1 MSRLED
7 ARLLTGAARFIDDL
21 PGDAWHAVFV
31 RSPHA
36 HARIL
41 GIDVADAGAVLMT
54 AADLAGLGPLPC
66 TVSLPPAAGLIV
78 PPRPA
83 LAAERVRHVGEAVAM
98 VIAPTAH
105 QARDAAERVTVHY
118 DPLPALTDPAA
129 ARALGAPA
137 LHGSAPGNLAFT
149 FRAGAPDAVAA
160 GFAAAART
168 VALDLV
174 NPRLIVCPAE
184 PRGAIA
190 EAADGRLHLTVS
202 GASVHAIRDT
212 LAGIFGLPTSA
223 MHVRAPEVGGGF
235 GVKNATYPEYV
246 ALLWAARRFGRR
258 LKWIASRTEDFV
270 STAQGRDN
278 CTTARLALDANG
290 RFLALDVETLAN
302 LGAWA
307 AGYGP
312 GTATLA
318 PATAMGGPYAIPAIA
333 MTSRGVFTN
342 TVPIDAYRGAGKP
355 EANYLMERL
364 VEAAARTLG
373 ADPFDLRRR
382 NLVATFPYRKALG
395 TEIDSGDFR
404 ANLDAAEA
412 AADRP
417 GFAARR
423 AATAARGMRRGLG
436 VGCYLETARGQPNE
450 AAALRFDPD
459 GRIALL
465 VGTQSTGMGHETAYT
480 RLAARLLGL
489 PETMFRYVQADTD
502 QVATG
507 GGHGGA
513 RSMHLGGTAMG
524 LAIAALLDRAR
535 PLAAALLQTRPDALR
550 YRDGAF
556 RADDGRAVALPA
568 IAAEPANRGALD
580 TRAENR
586 CDRFT
591 FPSGCHVAEV
601 ELDPQTGALRLVR
614 YLAVDDFGTLLEPA
628 ITAGQVQGGLAQGIG
643 QALFERTVYDP
654 TTGQLLS
661 GSLMDYALPRAD
673 DLPALDVA
681 LFERASTAN
690 PLGVKGSG
698 QDGAMIA
705 PQVVMAAVLDAL
717 GTPGPEMPATSEA
730 VWRALRGAGAAG
742 GD

>member
-1 MSRLED
+1 
-7 ARLLTGAARFIDDL
+7 
-21 PGDAWHAVFV
+21 
-31 RSPHA
+31 
-36 HARIL
+36 
-41 GIDVADAGAVLMT
+41 
-54 AADLAGLGPLPC
+54 
-66 TVSLPPAAGLIV
+66 
-78 PPRPA
+78 
-83 LAAERVRHVGEAVAM
+83 
-98 VIAPTAH
+98 
-105 QARDAAERVTVHY
+105 
-118 DPLPALTDPAA
+118 
-129 ARALGAPA
+129 
-137 LHGSAPGNLAFT
+137 
-149 FRAGAPDAVAA
+149 
-160 GFAAAART
+160 
-168 VALDLV
+168 
-174 NPRLIVCPAE
+174 
-184 PRGAIA
+184 
-190 EAADGRLHLTVS
+190 
-202 GASVHAIRDT
+202 
-212 LAGIFGLPTSA
+212 
-223 MHVRAPEVGGGF
+223 
-235 GVKNATYPEYV
+235 
-246 ALLWAARRFGRR
+246 
-258 LKWIASRTEDFV
+258 
-270 STAQGRDN
+270 
-278 CTTARLALDANG
+278 
-290 RFLALDVETLAN
+290 
-302 LGAWA
+302 
-307 AGYGP
+307 
-312 GTATLA
+312 
-318 PATAMGGPYAIPAIA
+318 
-333 MTSRGVFTN
+333 
-342 TVPIDAYRGAGKP
+342 
-355 EANYLMERL
+355 
-364 VEAAARTLG
+364 
-373 ADPFDLRRR
+373 
-382 NLVATFPYRKALG
+382 
-395 TEIDSGDFR
+395 
-404 ANLDAAEA
+404 
-412 AADRP
+412 
-417 GFAARR
+417 
-423 AATAARGMRRGLG
+423 
-436 VGCYLETARGQPNE
+436 
-450 AAALRFDPD
+450 
-459 GRIALL
+459 
-465 VGTQSTGMGHETAYT
+465 
-480 RLAARLLGL
+480 
-489 PETMFRYVQADTD
+489 MFRYVQADTD

-614 YLAVDDFGTLLEPA
+614 YLAVDYFGTLLEPA

-698 QDGAMIA
+698 QAGAMIA